1 MSRTAK
7 KKPGARRSAGPR
19 PKRRRNEK
27 AAPPRKQAHAAHAN
41 EIASMKLEVPS
52 AQIRTA
58 TLHLRSKAFM
68 EATDSSI
75 MVDRNGRI
83 VDLNKETERAYG
95 WTRAELMGRPLQ
107 TIMPPQWRE
116 LCRDRIDRCLRGEAI
131 RNAESE
137 RWNKAG
143 ERIPVLTTYSLLT
156 DEKGRP
162 TAIAVLAKDITGLRK
177 VETDL
182 KRNQQELRELSAR
195 LMTAAE
201 EEGKKI
207 ARELHDSFG
216 PRLARLNLELS
227 GLEGLFSSQPD
238 IAEKVRQI
246 SKEIG
251 DLAKATHN
259 LSHSLHPAALS
270 QLGLEAALAAEC
282 ATFSKLRGIAVN
294 FSAKSIPES
303 LSDAAGLCLYR
314 VAQEGL
320 QNIRKHAQAKT
331 ASVTL
336 VKGDHEI
343 VMVIQDFGRG
353 FDPDGVRGRGGLGFV
368 SMEERVRLM
377 GGSLVVNSK
386 PGKGTQ
392 VEVRIPVTRNAGLQ
406 SAS

>member
-1 MSRTAK
+1 VIRSKTRQLSIIQEANVISRTAK
-7 KKPGARRSAGPR
+7 KKPGPSRSAGPR

-27 AAPPRKQAHAAHAN
+27 AAPPRKQARAAHAN

-58 TLHLRSKAFM
+58 TLHLRSRAFM

-75 MVDRNGRI
+75 IVDGDGRI

-95 WTRAELMGRPLQ
+95 WTRAELMGRPFQ
-107 TIMPPQWRE
+107 TIMPPEWRE

-131 RNAESE
+131 RNVESE

-156 DEKGRP
+156 DEKGQP

-216 PRLARLNLELS
+216 PRLARLNLRVSELAC
-227 GLEGLFSSQPD
+227 LVSSQPD
-238 IAEKVRQI
+238 LAERLKQI
-246 SKEIG
+246 SNEIG
-251 DLAKATHN
+251 ETAKAAHD
-259 LSHSLHPAALS
+259 LSRSLHPAAVS
-270 QLGLEAALAAEC
+270 QLGLVAALEAEC

-303 LSDAAGLCLYR
+303 LSDA
-314 VAQEGL
+314 
-320 QNIRKHAQAKT
+320 T
-331 ASVTL
+331 
-336 VKGDHEI
+336 
-343 VMVIQDFGRG
+343 
-353 FDPDGVRGRGGLGFV
+353 
-368 SMEERVRLM
+368 
-377 GGSLVVNSK
+377 GSA
-386 PGKGTQ
+386 P
-392 VEVRIPVTRNAGLQ
+392 RAR
-406 SAS
+406 